1 MKTISF
7 DLWNTLIQSN
17 PAFLKARVDMIKHV
31 TTLSEKEIER
41 TYKMFKSDI
50 DSTFEKFGM
59 QFTLNELYTMLHTQ
73 LQIDND
79 KMSVDTF
86 MRLYT
91 TTFFDNMP
99 TLKDSVKEVLQYCKD
114 NGYKMCI
121 ASNTVLIPP
130 AMLRGVLS
138 TYSIYDYF
146 DFMIFSADISCSKPN
161 PNFFAQIHIQSK
173 CLKRNII
180 HVGDSRVTDIDGALN
195 YGFKT
200 IVVKDDLST
209 LPARIE
215 FLFNNKHEQ
224 ALIELNIFN

>member
-17 PAFLKARVDMIKHV
+17 PAFLKARVDMIKHA

-59 QFTLNELYTMLHTQ
+59 QFTLNELYTMLHAQ

-138 TYSIYDYF
+138 SYGIYDYF
-146 DFMIFSADISCSKPN
+146 DFMVFSDEITCSKPN
-161 PNFFAQIHIQSK
+161 PQFFAQIHIQSK

-180 HVGDSRVTDIDGALN
+180 HVGDSRITDIDGAMN

-200 IVVKDDLST
+200 IVVKDDLDT
-209 LPARIE
+209 LPTRIE
-215 FLFNNKHEQ
+215 SLFDNKYEQ